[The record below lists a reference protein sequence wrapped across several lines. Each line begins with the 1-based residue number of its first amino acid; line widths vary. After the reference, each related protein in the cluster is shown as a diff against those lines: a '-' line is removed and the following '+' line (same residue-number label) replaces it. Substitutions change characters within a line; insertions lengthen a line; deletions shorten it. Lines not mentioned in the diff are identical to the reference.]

1 MKASSLLISFL
12 IFYLARCARSVKL
25 RSLAPE
31 AISGILKD
39 FFAKQSTAVDVINFW
54 SYKNGKVVDELLRNK
69 CDEISIRVV
78 FGENCCNN
86 SLNISSFLIF
96 DSANKFKEVL
106 KKRRKRGRHRIYSKW
121 IPDRQRQLSDK
132 RKRKIDRTRGEF
144 HVHTEEVSPE
154 SVYDDQQIQEKHDE
168 VGKLKLLP
176 EEVRKHS

>member
-1 MKASSLLISFL
+1 M
-12 IFYLARCARSVKL
+12 
-25 RSLAPE
+25 
-31 AISGILKD
+31 
-39 FFAKQSTAVDVINFW
+39 
-54 SYKNGKVVDELLRNK
+54 VDELLRNK

-121 IPDRQRQLSDK
+121 IPDRQRQLSEK
-132 RKRKIDRTRGEF
+132 RKRKIDRTRREF

-176 EEVRKHS
+176 EEIRKHSQVPDECCCAISAHTRHHQRHHRHFIEAQQLWRLEEDF